1 MAATCSAPPHAA
13 CRCCRRSRLSGAGT
27 RVAAGSALVAVA
39 AFASGTAR
47 AATLELLLLDNAAQP
62 LPNAVLL
69 LDPVGAKPPLKPGP
83 LTEVSQAKRT
93 FQPRVTVVTAGT
105 PVTFPNFDTV
115 RHHVYSIS
123 PIKTFE
129 IKLYAGVPTAPVVFD
144 KPGIAVL
151 GCNIHDQMAAWIV
164 VTDTPWFALAHAD
177 GRARLE
183 GLPAGAYRARL
194 WHPALN
200 GPPVPLPEPL
210 QIGATDQR
218 LNLSLP
224 AGKAP

>member
-1 MAATCSAPPHAA
+1 MAVFPPAHPLGPRRRLALWGAA
-13 CRCCRRSRLSGAGT
+13 
-27 RVAAGSALVAVA
+27 AAVTLAASPADAAALD
-39 AFASGTAR
+39 G
-47 AATLELLLLDNAAQP
+47 LLLDAAGKP
-62 LPNAVLL
+62 LPDAVLL
-69 LDPVGAKPPLKPGP
+69 LDPVGAKPALKPGAV
-83 LTEVSQAKRT
+83 TEISQAKRT

-164 VTDTPWFALAHAD
+164 VADTPWFALARAD
-177 GRARLE
+177 GRARIDT
-183 GLPAGAYRARL
+183 LPAGAYRARL
-194 WHPALN
+194 WHPGLN
-200 GPPVPLPEPL
+200 GPPVLL
-210 QIGATDQR
+210 ADAVQIGSTDQR
-218 LNLSLP
+218 QTFTLP
-224 AGKAP
+224 GSKAP